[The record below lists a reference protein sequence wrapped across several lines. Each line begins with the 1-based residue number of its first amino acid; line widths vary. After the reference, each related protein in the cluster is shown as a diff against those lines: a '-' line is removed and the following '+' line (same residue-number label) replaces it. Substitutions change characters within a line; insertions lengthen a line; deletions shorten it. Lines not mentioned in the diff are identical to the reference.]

1 MLLLRNITIRK
12 VLLIILSLFLLLWG
26 GVSWFTLSSLNQA
39 THFLTIGNTQVE
51 GLNTLTDGNNQALRA
66 AIRLNQAMTLMQS
79 GKLDD
84 IDVTVSSAV
93 DALKSS
99 KDNLE
104 KFKQQTHPQI
114 DRQVVDNVIAA
125 WSKLIDQGLQPMMD
139 TLQEKRFAEYRRL
152 FRDDFQSLNEAFITE
167 LNLYQALSA
176 DNHTL
181 QQIYSL
187 VDWCKKILIAA
198 MATGAIILLLT
209 DRYLSSYVVKPL
221 TLIKAHFR
229 TLAEGRL
236 DRSLEDFGR
245 NDAGQLIP
253 YLKEMQ
259 ESLKSTVSTI
269 RDSAHSIY
277 QGTAEIS
284 AGNNDLSSRTEQ
296 QASALQQTAAS
307 MEQLGITVKHNT
319 DNVHQATRLAENAAT
334 VAKQGWEMEREL
346 GVIMQSIATSS
357 HKITEITGM
366 INSIAFQ
373 TNILA
378 LNAAV
383 EAARA
388 GEQGRSF
395 AVVAGEVRNLAQ
407 KSAQAAKEIEGLIT
421 ESVERVDAGSR
432 QVART
437 SEVMDGVITSIRQVN
452 DLMGEIASASD
463 EQAQGIN
470 QVSQAVTEMDSV
482 TQQNA
487 ALVEQS
493 AAAAASLEEQARQL
507 TQAAAIF
514 QLGQD
519 SDRQEDT
526 GAFTPPISQLSML
539 GTAS

>member
-1 MLLLRNITIRK
+1 MSFLRNITIRK

-39 THFLTIGNTQVE
+39 THFLTIGNTQID

-93 DALKSS
+93 NALKTSQ
-99 KDNLE
+99 DNYE
-104 KFKQQTHPQI
+104 KFKQQPHPQI
-114 DRQVVDNVIAA
+114 DRQVVDNVTTT
-125 WSKLIDQGLQPMMD
+125 WGKLLEQGLQPMLA

-152 FRDDFQSLNEAFITE
+152 FRDDFQSLNEAFIAE
-167 LNLYQALSA
+167 LNRYQALSA

-181 QQIYSL
+181 QQIYKL

-198 MATGAIILLLT
+198 MTAGAIILLLT
-209 DRYLSSYVVKPL
+209 DRYLASYVVKPL
-221 TLIKAHFR
+221 ALIKSHFR
-229 TLAEGRL
+229 TLADGRL
-236 DRSLEDFGR
+236 DRSLEEFGR

-307 MEQLGITVKHNT
+307 MEELGITVKHNA

-346 GVIMQSIATSS
+346 GVMMQSIATSS
-357 HKITEITGM
+357 HKITEITSM

-388 GEQGRSF
+388 GEQGRGF

-407 KSAQAAKEIEGLIT
+407 KSAQAAKEIEGLIA
-421 ESVERVDAGSR
+421 ESVDRVDAGSK
-432 QVART
+432 QVVRT
-437 SEVMDGVITSIRQVN
+437 GEVMDSVITSIQQVN
-452 DLMGEIASASD
+452 DLMAEIASASD

-493 AAAAASLEEQARQL
+493 AAAAASLEEQAHQL

-514 QLGQD
+514 HLDQD
-519 SDRQEDT
+519 ERQEESN
-526 GAFTPPISQLSML
+526 TPTQPIPRLSML
-539 GTAS
+539 GTTS

>member
-1 MLLLRNITIRK
+1 MYFLRNITIRK

-39 THFLTIGNTQVE
+39 THFLTVGNTQVE
-51 GLNTLTDGNNQALRA
+51 ALNTLTDGNNQALRA

-99 KDNLE
+99 QTNLE

-114 DRQVVDNVIAA
+114 DQQIVNSVIAS
-125 WSKLIDQGLQPMMD
+125 WSKLVEQGLQPMLA

-152 FRDDFQSLNEAFITE
+152 FRDDFQSLNESFITE
-167 LNLYQALSA
+167 LNRYQTLSA

-181 QQIYSL
+181 QQIYAL
-187 VDWCKKILIAA
+187 VDWCKKILVAA
-198 MATGAIILLLT
+198 MIAGALILLLT
-209 DRYLSSYVVKPL
+209 DRYLSNFVVKPL
-221 TLIKAHFR
+221 TSIKAHFR

-236 DRSLEDFGR
+236 DRALENFGR

-253 YLKEMQ
+253 YLQEMQ
-259 ESLKSTVSTI
+259 ESLKTTVATI

-307 MEQLGITVKHNT
+307 MEQLGITVKHNA

-334 VAKQGWEMEREL
+334 VARQGWEMEREL

-388 GEQGRSF
+388 GEQGRGF

-407 KSAQAAKEIEGLIT
+407 KSAQAAKEIEGLIA

-432 QVART
+432 QVVRT
-437 SEVMDGVITSIRQVN
+437 GEVMDGVITSIRQVN

-463 EQAQGIN
+463 EQAQGIS

-514 QLGQD
+514 QLDQEE
-519 SDRQEDT
+519 RQEDHN
-526 GAFTPPISQLSML
+526 AFTQRAPQLAML
-539 GTAS
+539 EATS

>member
-519 SDRQEDT
+519 GDRQEDT

>member
-93 DALKSS
+93 DALQSS

-388 GEQGRSF
+388 GEQGRGF

-407 KSAQAAKEIEGLIT
+407 KSAQAAKEIESLIA
-421 ESVERVDAGSR
+421 ESVERVNAGSR
-432 QVART
+432 QVVRT
-437 SEVMDGVITSIRQVN
+437 GEVMDGVITSIRQVN

-519 SDRQEDT
+519 GDRQEDT
-526 GAFTPPISQLSML
+526 GAFTPPIPQLSML

>member
-1 MLLLRNITIRK
+1 MSFLRNITIRK

-39 THFLTIGNTQVE
+39 THFLTVGNTQVE
-51 GLNTLTDGNNQALRA
+51 ALNTLTDGNNQALRA

-99 KDNLE
+99 QTNLE

-114 DRQVVDNVIAA
+114 DQQVVDSVIAS
-125 WSKLIDQGLQPMMD
+125 WSKLIEQGLQPMLG

-152 FRDDFQSLNEAFITE
+152 FRDDFQSLNESFITE
-167 LNLYQALSA
+167 LNRYQTLSA

-181 QQIYSL
+181 QQIYAL

-198 MATGAIILLLT
+198 MIAGALILLLT
-209 DRYLSSYVVKPL
+209 DRYLSNFVVKPL
-221 TLIKAHFR
+221 TSIKAHFR

-236 DRSLEDFGR
+236 DRALENFGR

-253 YLKEMQ
+253 YLQEMQ
-259 ESLKSTVSTI
+259 ESLKTTVATI

-307 MEQLGITVKHNT
+307 MEQLGITVKHNA

-334 VAKQGWEMEREL
+334 VVKQGWEMEREL

-388 GEQGRSF
+388 GEQGRGF

-407 KSAQAAKEIEGLIT
+407 KSAQAAKEIEGLIA
-421 ESVERVDAGSR
+421 ESVERVDAGSK
-432 QVART
+432 QVVRT
-437 SEVMDGVITSIRQVN
+437 GEVMDGVITSIRQVN
-452 DLMGEIASASD
+452 DLIGEIASASD
-463 EQAQGIN
+463 EQAQGIS

-514 QLGQD
+514 QLEQQE
-519 SDRQEDT
+519 RQEDPS
-526 GAFTPPISQLSML
+526 AFTQRAPQLAML
-539 GTAS
+539 EAAS

>member
-1 MLLLRNITIRK
+1 MSFLRNITIRK

-39 THFLTIGNTQVE
+39 THFLTVGNTQVE
-51 GLNTLTDGNNQALRA
+51 ALNTLTDGNNQALRA

-99 KDNLE
+99 QTNLE

-114 DRQVVDNVIAA
+114 DQQVVDSVIAS
-125 WSKLIDQGLQPMMD
+125 WSKLIEQGLQPMLG

-152 FRDDFQSLNEAFITE
+152 FRDDFQSLNESFITE
-167 LNLYQALSA
+167 LNRYQTLSA

-181 QQIYSL
+181 QQIYAL

-198 MATGAIILLLT
+198 MIAGALILLLT
-209 DRYLSSYVVKPL
+209 DRYLSNFVVKPL
-221 TLIKAHFR
+221 TSIKAHFR

-236 DRSLEDFGR
+236 DRALKNFGR

-253 YLKEMQ
+253 YLQEMQ
-259 ESLKSTVSTI
+259 ESLKTTVATI

-307 MEQLGITVKHNT
+307 MEQLGITVKHNA

-334 VAKQGWEMEREL
+334 VARQGWEMEREL

-388 GEQGRSF
+388 GEQGRGF

-407 KSAQAAKEIEGLIT
+407 KSAQAAKEIEGLIA
-421 ESVERVDAGSR
+421 ESVERVNAGSK
-432 QVART
+432 QVVRT
-437 SEVMDGVITSIRQVN
+437 GEVMDGVITSIRQVN

-463 EQAQGIN
+463 EQAQGIS

-514 QLGQD
+514 QLEQEE
-519 SDRQEDT
+519 RQEDPD
-526 GAFTPPISQLSML
+526 AFTQRAPQLAML
-539 GTAS
+539 EAAS